1 MTESKQSHYKSP
13 VKATITGIRD
23 LFKKHIPAGELTDDD
38 RLDGKR
44 VVITGSSS
52 GLGYATAVE
61 MAKRGA
67 EVVMA
72 VRSGIPS
79 KGEQVKKESG
89 SDKVSM
95 LFVDL
100 SDTDSI
106 NKFALE
112 LKEKFNKIDILV
124 CNAAV
129 VPKKSRKTKQ
139 GLEQMFMVNYFA
151 KFLLVNKLLELD
163 IFNKDLGQVPRIIFV
178 ASESHRNPKSFD
190 LDGFGEYQDF
200 KIGKVMELYGH
211 YKLLMTTFANELSRR
226 LNPGDKTDYSV
237 FALCPGPVNSN
248 IAREA
253 PKIFQPLLKLTFS
266 IFFRSPKKASEPV
279 VYLGASKDVEG
290 KAIDYLFLMSRKEMD
305 EKALNPDHGKKLWE
319 ISNKLRNRIEL
330 LSAE

>member
-1 MTESKQSHYKSP
+1 MGESKQSHYKSP

-23 LFKKHIPAGELTDDD
+23 LFKKHIPAGELKDDD

-44 VVITGSSS
+44 VVITGASS
-52 GLGYATAVE
+52 GLGFATAVE

-67 EVVMA
+67 EVIMA

-79 KGEQVKKESG
+79 KGEKVKKLSG

-95 LFVDL
+95 LYVEL
-100 SDTDSI
+100 SDIDSI
-106 NKFALE
+106 YKFADE
-112 LKEKFNKIDILV
+112 LKEKYNKIDILI

-129 VPKKSRKTKQ
+129 VPKKSRKTPQ
-139 GLEQMFMVNYFA
+139 GLEQMFMVNYFT
-151 KFLLVNKLLELD
+151 KFLLVNRLLELE
-163 IFNKDLGQVPRIIFV
+163 IFKRLSGQVPRIIFV
-178 ASESHRNPKSFD
+178 SSESHRNPRTFD
-190 LDGFGEYQDF
+190 LEGFGEYREF

-226 LNPGDKTDYSV
+226 LNPGNVTDYSV

-266 IFFRSPKKASEPV
+266 IFFRSPKKACEPV
-279 VYLGASKDVEG
+279 IYLAASGDVEG

-305 EKALNPDHGKKLWE
+305 EKATDPANGKTLWGVSEKLKGK
-319 ISNKLRNRIEL
+319 ILDT
-330 LSAE
+330 

>member
-23 LFKKHIPAGELTDDD
+23 LFKKHIPAGELKDDD

-52 GLGYATAVE
+52 GLGFATAVE
-61 MAKRGA
+61 MARRGA

-72 VRSGIPS
+72 VRSGIPD
-79 KGEQVKKESG
+79 KGEKVKEKSG
-89 SDKVSM
+89 SGKVDM
-95 LFVDL
+95 MHVDL
-100 SDTDSI
+100 SDITSI
-106 NKFALE
+106 MNFADE
-112 LKEKFNKIDILV
+112 LKQKFDKIDILV

-129 VPKKSRKTKQ
+129 VPKKSRKTPQ

-163 IFNKDLGQVPRIIFV
+163 IFRQEDGAIPRIIFV
-178 ASESHRNPKSFD
+178 SSESHRNPKEFN
-190 LDGFGEYQDF
+190 LNGFGKYQDF

-211 YKLLMTTFANELSRR
+211 YKLLMTTFATELSRR
-226 LNPGDKTDYSV
+226 LNPDGKTYYSV

-253 PKIFQPLLKLTFS
+253 PKIFHPLLKLTFS
-266 IFFRSPKKASEPV
+266 LFFRSPEKACEPV
-279 VYLGASKDVEG
+279 LYLAASKDVEE
-290 KAIDYLFLMSRKEMD
+290 KSRDYLFLMSRKDVDPKAMD
-305 EKALNPDHGKKLWE
+305 EENGKRIWKVSEALSMKILDTG
-319 ISNKLRNRIEL
+319 S
-330 LSAE
+330 